1 MTIYFLIA
9 RGDYRSLFNFP
20 YHSFELDGE
29 NWPTTEHYSQAQKML
44 IRLILTKLV
53 RQKYVKTYDRKTA
66 VETAVKSHARLTEN
80 FPRQEYIN

>member
-9 RGDYRSLFNFP
+9 GGDYRSLFNFS

-29 NWPTTEHYSQAQKML
+29 SWPTPEHYSQAQKML
-44 IRLILTKLV
+44 IHLILTKLV
-53 RQKYVKTYDRKTA
+53 RQKYVKTYERKSA

-80 FPRQEYIN
+80 SPRQEYIN